1 FASYYGDHMVL
12 QKKPSGAVVWG
23 HGELGAMVTVTLSG
37 ASGLIIM
44 EKTAQVK
51 GPSGTW
57 TTVLD
62 PMDQGGPY
70 ALTAEQ
76 GLENVTL
83 RDIYFGDV
91 WLCSGQSNM
100 AMTVLQVA
108 NASQE
113 LAAAARYPYVRIF
126 AAAPARSHVELE
138 DLEQIDLPWS
148 IPTAA
153 ENLGHG
159 NFTYFSAVCWL
170 LGRSLYEAL
179 GSPIGLVE
187 VAWGGTPIEAWSS
200 RRVLQACGLP
210 EDTGR
215 HIWVDK
221 GGREGPQISFQHGSC
236 FNLKLALCFASSLN
250 LALSSSTSPYQHL
263 SGPQT
268 PSVLWN
274 AMIHPLLN
282 MTLRGVAWYQGE
294 PPFLSPRV
302 QQPPLSH
309 QALTSPSFW
318 GTGEANAFLNTDQYN
333 CTFPALIADWR
344 RAFHTGSAGQTEPL
358 LPFGFVQ
365 LSTYRRRSADDS
377 FPRLRWHQTA
387 DLGVVPN
394 ARMPSTFMAVAM
406 DLGDEQSPY
415 GSIHPRDKQ
424 NVAHRLLLGARAVAY
439 GDKDLVFQGPYPT
452 RAILEVTRGLL
463 NITYSQELIC
473 RQRDAQA
480 FEVRSGISSPKRC
493 EREGNTD
500 GGFSPPQVCCSSQAS
515 PCQWLPAPVVA
526 VGSRTVTLALSGCRM
541 LVLGLR
547 YAWAE
552 WPCEYQACS
561 LYNPQGLPAPPFL

>member
-12 QKKPSGAVVWG
+12 QREPAGAVVWG
-23 HGELGAMVTVTLSG
+23 RGQLDTAVTVTLGG
-37 ASGLIIM
+37 ARGLVVM
-44 EKTAQVK
+44 KKTAQVK

-70 ALTAEQ
+70 TLTAEQ

-113 LAAAARYPYVRIF
+113 LAATARYPRVRVF
-126 AAAPARSHVELE
+126 AAAPAHSDVELE
-138 DLEQIDLPWS
+138 DLERIDLPWS
-148 IPTAA
+148 IPTA

-170 LGRSLYEAL
+170 LGRSLYDVL
-179 GSPIGLVE
+179 GTPIGLVE
-187 VAWGGTPIEAWSS
+187 AAWGGTPIEAWSS
-200 RRVLQACGLP
+200 RQALQMCGLP
-210 EDTGR
+210 ADTAR
-215 HIWVDK
+215 VKWE
-221 GGREGPQISFQHGSC
+221 GGDPRAPLWHGAWRVKH
-236 FNLKLALCFASSLN
+236 LLCFATPLSP
-250 LALSSSTSPYQHL
+250 ALSSSTSAQQQL

-282 MTLRGVAWYQGE
+282 MTLRGIAWYQ
-294 PPFLSPRV
+294 
-302 QQPPLSH
+302 
-309 QALTSPSFW
+309 
-318 GTGEANAFLNTDQYN
+318 GEANAFLHTDWYN

-365 LSTYRRRSADDS
+365 LSTYRRQSPEDS
-377 FPRLRWHQTA
+377 FARLRWHQTA

-394 ARMPSTFMAVAM
+394 ARMPGTFMAVAM
-406 DLGDEQSPY
+406 DLGDEHSPY
-415 GSIHPRDKQ
+415 GSIHPRDKE
-424 NVAHRLLLGARAVAY
+424 NVARRLLLGARAVAY
-439 GDKDLVFQGPYPT
+439 GDKDLVFQGPYPI
-452 RAILEVTRGLL
+452 RVVLEVTRGLL
-463 NITYSQELIC
+463 NITYSQELVC
-473 RQRDAQA
+473 RQRDMQS
-480 FEVRSGISSPKRC
+480 FE
-493 EREGNTD
+493 
-500 GGFSPPQVCCSSQAS
+500 VCCSSQVS
-515 PCQWLPAPVVA
+515 PCRWLPAPMVA
-526 VGSRTVTLALSGCRM
+526 VGSRMVTLALGGCGT

-552 WPCEYQACS
+552 WPCEYQSCP

>member
-1 FASYYGDHMVL
+1 MAALALLALLAQAPVAAGGMLGFASYYGDHMVL
-12 QKKPSGAVVWG
+12 QREPAGAVLWG
-23 HGELGAMVTVTLSG
+23 RGEPGAEVTVTLSG
-37 ASGLIIM
+37 AEGLVIM
-44 EKTAQVK
+44 KKTAQVK

-57 TTVLD
+57 TAVLD

-70 ALTAEQ
+70 ALTAKQ
-76 GLENVTL
+76 GSENVTL
-83 RDIYFGDV
+83 QDIYFGDV

-113 LAAAARYPYVRIF
+113 LAAAARYPYIRIF
-126 AAAPARSHVELE
+126 AAAPARSDVELE
-138 DLEQIDLPWS
+138 DLERIALPWS
-148 IPTAA
+148 IPTA

-179 GSPIGLVE
+179 GSPVGLVE
-187 VAWGGTPIEAWSS
+187 AAWGGTPIEAWSS
-200 RRVLQACGLP
+200 RQALQACGLP
-210 EDTGR
+210 EDMG
-215 HIWVDK
+215 
-221 GGREGPQISFQHGSC
+221 
-236 FNLKLALCFASSLN
+236 
-250 LALSSSTSPYQHL
+250 STSPHWHL

-282 MTLRGVAWYQGE
+282 MTLRGIAWYQ
-294 PPFLSPRV
+294 
-302 QQPPLSH
+302 
-309 QALTSPSFW
+309 
-318 GTGEANAFLNTDQYN
+318 GEANAFLHTDRYN

-344 RAFHTGSAGQTEPL
+344 RAFHAGSAGQTEPL

-365 LSTYRRRSADDS
+365 LSTYRRESPDDS
-377 FPRLRWHQTA
+377 FARLRWHQTA

-394 ARMPSTFMAVAM
+394 ARMPGTFMAVAM
-406 DLGDEQSPY
+406 DLGDEHSPY

-452 RAILEVTRGLL
+452 RAVLEVTRGLL
-463 NITYSQELIC
+463 NVTYSQELIC
-473 RQRDAQA
+473 RQRDTRS
-480 FEVRSGISSPKRC
+480 FE
-493 EREGNTD
+493 
-500 GGFSPPQVCCSSQAS
+500 VCCSSQAS
-515 PCQWLPAPVVA
+515 PCRWLPAPVVA
-526 VGSRTVTLALSGCRM
+526 VGSRTVTLALGGCGM

-552 WPCEYQACS
+552 WPCEYQSCP
-561 LYNPQGLPAPPFL
+561 LYNPQGLPAPPFLLDTLPTGSTDRERELLLLPGSGFS

>member
-23 HGELGAMVTVTLSG
+23 HGELGAVVTVTLSG
-37 ASGLIIM
+37 PSGLIIM

-51 GPSGTW
+51 GPSRTW

-62 PMDQGGPY
+62 PMEQGGPY
-70 ALTAEQ
+70 ALTAKQ

-83 RDIYFGDV
+83 QDIYFGDV
-91 WLCSGQSNM
+91 WLCGGQSNM

-126 AAAPARSHVELE
+126 AAAPARSDVELE

-200 RRVLQACGLP
+200 RRVLQACGLL

-215 HIWVDK
+215 GK
-221 GGREGPQISFQHGSC
+221 EGPQISLWQGAC
-236 FNLKLALCFASSLN
+236 FNLKPAF
-250 LALSSSTSPYQHL
+250 TSPHQHL
-263 SGPQT
+263 SGPQVS
-268 PSVLWN
+268 SVLWN

-282 MTLRGVAWYQGE
+282 MTLRGMAWYQ
-294 PPFLSPRV
+294 
-302 QQPPLSH
+302 
-309 QALTSPSFW
+309 
-318 GTGEANAFLNTDQYN
+318 GEANAFLNTDRYN

-344 RAFHTGSAGQTEPL
+344 QAFHTGSARQTEPL

-365 LSTYRRRSADDS
+365 LSTYRHRSAGDS
-377 FPRLRWHQTA
+377 FAQIRWHQTA

-415 GSIHPRDKQ
+415 GRWVLGWGEGVGMQFLGASPIFLLFLGSIHPRDKQ

-439 GDKDLVFQGPYPT
+439 GDKDVVFQGPYPT

-463 NITYSQELIC
+463 NVTYSQELIC

-480 FEVRSGISSPKRC
+480 FEVRSGISSPNSC

-500 GGFSPPQVCCSSQAS
+500 RGFSPLQVCCSSQAS
-515 PCQWLPAPVVA
+515 PCQWLPAPMVA
-526 VGSRTVTLALSGCRM
+526 VGSHTVTLALSGCRT

-552 WPCEYQACS
+552 WPCGYQACP

>member
-23 HGELGAMVTVTLSG
+23 HGELGAVVTVTLSG
-37 ASGLIIM
+37 AGGLIIM
-44 EKTAQVK
+44 EKTAHVK

-62 PMDQGGPY
+62 PMDGGGPY

-76 GLENVTL
+76 GWENVTL

-113 LAAAARYPYVRIF
+113 LAAATRYPYVRIF
-126 AAAPARSHVELE
+126 AAAPSRSDVELQ
-138 DLEQIDLPWS
+138 DLERIDLPWS

-210 EDTGR
+210 KDM
-215 HIWVDK
+215 
-221 GGREGPQISFQHGSC
+221 GSVV
-236 FNLKLALCFASSLN
+236 
-250 LALSSSTSPYQHL
+250 LSSSISPHQHL

-282 MTLRGVAWYQGE
+282 MTLRGIVWYQ
-294 PPFLSPRV
+294 
-302 QQPPLSH
+302 
-309 QALTSPSFW
+309 
-318 GTGEANAFLNTDQYN
+318 GEANAFLNTDQYN

-344 RAFHTGSAGQTEPL
+344 RAFHAGSAGQTEPL

-365 LSTYRRRSADDS
+365 LSTYRHQSVDDS
-377 FPRLRWHQTA
+377 FARLRWHQTA

-406 DLGDEQSPY
+406 DLGDEHSPY

-463 NITYSQELIC
+463 NVTYSQELVC
-473 RQRDAQA
+473 RQRDMQA
-480 FEVRSGISSPKRC
+480 FEVRGRKSSLKSWK
-493 EREGNTD
+493 REGNAD
-500 GGFSPPQVCCSSQAS
+500 GVFSPPQVCCSSQAS
-515 PCQWLPAPVVA
+515 PCRWLPAPVVA
-526 VGSRTVTLALSGCRM
+526 VGFRTVTLALSGCGT

-552 WPCEYQACS
+552 WPCEYQACP
-561 LYNPQGLPAPPFL
+561 LYNPQGLPAPPFM

>member
-23 HGELGAMVTVTLSG
+23 HGELGAVVTVTLSG
-37 ASGLIIM
+37 AGGLIVV

-62 PMDQGGPY
+62 PVDRGGPY

-108 NASQE
+108 NASRE
-113 LAAAARYPYVRIF
+113 LAMASRYPYVRIF
-126 AAAPARSHVELE
+126 AAAPARSDVELE
-138 DLEQIDLPWS
+138 DLERVNLPWS
-148 IPTAA
+148 IPTA

-200 RRVLQACGLP
+200 RRALQACGLP

-215 HIWVDK
+215 
-221 GGREGPQISFQHGSC
+221 EGPESSLWHGAC
-236 FNLKLALCFASSLN
+236 FNLKPALCFAPPLS
-250 LALSSSTSPYQHL
+250 LALSSSTSPHQHL

-294 PPFLSPRV
+294 
-302 QQPPLSH
+302 
-309 QALTSPSFW
+309 
-318 GTGEANAFLNTDQYN
+318 ANAFLHTDQYN

-344 RAFHTGSAGQTEPL
+344 RAFHAGSAGQTEPL

-365 LSTYRRRSADDS
+365 LSTYRRRSVDDS
-377 FPRLRWHQTA
+377 FARLRWHQTA
-387 DLGVVPN
+387 DMGVVPN
-394 ARMPSTFMAVAM
+394 ARMPGTFMAVAM
-406 DLGDEQSPY
+406 DLGDELSPY

-463 NITYSQELIC
+463 NVTYSQELIC

-480 FEVRSGISSPKRC
+480 FEV
-493 EREGNTD
+493 
-500 GGFSPPQVCCSSQAS
+500 CCSSQAS
-515 PCQWLPAPVVA
+515 QCRWLLAPVVA
-526 VGSRTVTLALSGCRM
+526 VGSHTVTLALSGCRT

-552 WPCEYQACS
+552 WPCEYQACP

>member
-1 FASYYGDHMVL
+1 MAAWALLALLAVAPAAAGGVLSFASYYGDHMVL

-23 HGELGAMVTVTLSG
+23 RGQLGAMVTVTLLG
-37 ASGLIIM
+37 PSGLIIM

-57 TTVLD
+57 TIVLD

-70 ALTAEQ
+70 ALMAEQ

-126 AAAPARSHVELE
+126 AAAPARSAVELE

-148 IPTAA
+148 IPTA

-179 GSPIGLVE
+179 GSPIGLVQ
-187 VAWGGTPIEAWSS
+187 ATWGGTPIEAWSS
-200 RRVLQACGLP
+200 RRVLQACGLL
-210 EDTGR
+210 EDMGR
-215 HIWVDK
+215 
-221 GGREGPQISFQHGSC
+221 
-236 FNLKLALCFASSLN
+236 
-250 LALSSSTSPYQHL
+250 TSPHQRL
-263 SGPQT
+263 SGPRT

-294 PPFLSPRV
+294 ENTL
-302 QQPPLSH
+302 
-309 QALTSPSFW
+309 
-318 GTGEANAFLNTDQYN
+318 LNTDKYN

-344 RAFHTGSAGQTEPL
+344 RAFHVGSAGQTEPL

-377 FPRLRWHQTA
+377 FARLRWHQTA

-406 DLGDEQSPY
+406 DLGDEHSPY
-415 GSIHPRDKQ
+415 GSVHPRDKQ

-439 GDKDLVFQGPYPT
+439 GDKDVVFQGPYPT

-463 NITYSQELIC
+463 NVTYSQELIY

-480 FEVRSGISSPKRC
+480 FEV
-493 EREGNTD
+493 
-500 GGFSPPQVCCSSQAS
+500 CCSNQGSL
-515 PCQWLPAPVVA
+515 CQWLPAPVVA
-526 VGSRTVTLALSGCRM
+526 VGSRTVTLALSGCGT

-552 WPCEYQACS
+552 WPCEYQACP
-561 LYNPQGLPAPPFL
+561 LYNPQGLPAPSFLLDTLPAGNAAGGRELLLFPSSIN

>member
-23 HGELGAMVTVTLSG
+23 HGEPGAVVTVILSG
-37 ASGLIIM
+37 AGGLIIM

-51 GPSGTW
+51 GPSRTW

-62 PMDQGGPY
+62 PVDQGGPY

-113 LAAAARYPYVRIF
+113 LAMASRYPYVRIF
-126 AAAPARSHVELE
+126 AAAPARSDVELE
-138 DLEQIDLPWS
+138 DLERIDLPWS

-215 HIWVDK
+215 HIWVGK
-221 GGREGPQISFQHGSC
+221 GGEEGPQSSLWHGAC
-236 FNLKLALCFASSLN
+236 FNLKPAF
-250 LALSSSTSPYQHL
+250 TSPHQHL
-263 SGPQT
+263 SGPRT

-294 PPFLSPRV
+294 PPFLSPGV
-302 QQPPLSH
+302 EQPPLSH
-309 QALTSPSFW
+309 QALISPSFW
-318 GTGEANAFLNTDQYN
+318 GTGEDNTLLHTDQYN

-344 RAFHTGSAGQTEPL
+344 RAFHAGSAGQTEQL

-377 FPRLRWHQTA
+377 FARLRWHQTA

-406 DLGDEQSPY
+406 DLGDEHSPY

-452 RAILEVTRGLL
+452 RAVLEVTRGLL
-463 NITYSQELIC
+463 NVTYSQELIC

-480 FEVRSGISSPKRC
+480 FEV
-493 EREGNTD
+493 
-500 GGFSPPQVCCSSQAS
+500 CCSSQAS
-515 PCQWLPAPVVA
+515 LCQWLPAPVVA
-526 VGSRTVTLALSGCRM
+526 VGSRTVTLALSGCRT

-552 WPCEYQACS
+552 WPCEYQACP

>member
-23 HGELGAMVTVTLSG
+23 HGELGAVVTVTLSG
-37 ASGLIIM
+37 ASGLIIV

-113 LAAAARYPYVRIF
+113 LAAATRYPYVRIF
-126 AAAPARSHVELE
+126 AAAPARSDVELE

-148 IPTAA
+148 IPTA

-200 RRVLQACGLP
+200 RRVLQACGLS

-215 HIWVDK
+215 
-221 GGREGPQISFQHGSC
+221 EGPPISLWHGAC
-236 FNLKLALCFASSLN
+236 FNLKPALCFARPLN
-250 LALSSSTSPYQHL
+250 LALSSSTSPHQHL

-294 PPFLSPRV
+294 
-302 QQPPLSH
+302 
-309 QALTSPSFW
+309 
-318 GTGEANAFLNTDQYN
+318 ANAFLNTDLYN

-365 LSTYRRRSADDS
+365 LSTCRRRSADDS
-377 FPRLRWHQTA
+377 FAQLRWHQTA
-387 DLGVVPN
+387 DLGLVPN

-463 NITYSQELIC
+463 NVTYSQELIC
-473 RQRDAQA
+473 RRRDAQA
-480 FEVRSGISSPKRC
+480 FE
-493 EREGNTD
+493 
-500 GGFSPPQVCCSSQAS
+500 VCCSSQAS

-526 VGSRTVTLALSGCRM
+526 VGSHTVTLALSGCRR

-552 WPCEYQACS
+552 WPCEYQACPF
-561 LYNPQGLPAPPFL
+561 YNPQGLPAPPFL

>member
-12 QKKPSGAVVWG
+12 QKAPAGAVVWG
-23 HGELGAMVTVTLSG
+23 HGLPGAAVTVALLE
-37 ASGLIIM
+37 AAGLVVM
-44 EKTAQVK
+44 KKRAQVK
-51 GPSGTW
+51 GPSGRW
-57 TTVLD
+57 TVVLD

-70 ALTAEQ
+70 TLMAEQ

-83 RDIYFGDV
+83 QDIYFGDV

-113 LAAAARYPYVRIF
+113 LAAAARYPYVRVF
-126 AAAPARSHVELE
+126 AAAPACSHVELE
-138 DLEQIDLPWS
+138 DLERVDLPWS
-148 IPTAA
+148 IPTA

-179 GSPIGLVE
+179 GFPVGLVE
-187 VAWGGTPIEAWSS
+187 AAWSGTPIEAWSS
-200 RRVLQACGLP
+200 RQALQMCGLP
-210 EDTGR
+210 DDTG
-215 HIWVDK
+215 
-221 GGREGPQISFQHGSC
+221 SAC
-236 FNLKLALCFASSLN
+236 FNHAGLKPPVCFAPLSHP
-250 LALSSSTSPYQHL
+250 ALSSSTSTHQHL

-282 MTLRGVAWYQGE
+282 MTLRGIAWYQ
-294 PPFLSPRV
+294 
-302 QQPPLSH
+302 
-309 QALTSPSFW
+309 
-318 GTGEANAFLNTDQYN
+318 GEANAFLHTDWYN
-333 CTFPALIADWR
+333 CTFPALVADWR
-344 RAFHTGSAGQTEPL
+344 QAFHTGSAGQTEPL

-365 LSTYRRRSADDS
+365 LSTYRRQSPDNS
-377 FPRLRWHQTA
+377 FAWLRWHQTA

-394 ARMPSTFMAVAM
+394 TRMPGTFMAVAM
-406 DLGDEQSPY
+406 DLGDEHSPY

-439 GDKDLVFQGPYPT
+439 GDKELVFQGPYPI
-452 RAILEVTRGLL
+452 RAVLEVTRGLL
-463 NITYSQELIC
+463 NITYSQELVF
-473 RQRDAQA
+473 RQRDMQS
-480 FEVRSGISSPKRC
+480 FE
-493 EREGNTD
+493 
-500 GGFSPPQVCCSSQAS
+500 VCCSSQAS
-515 PCQWLPAPVVA
+515 LCQWVPAPVA
-526 VGSRTVTLALSGCRM
+526 MVGSRTVTLALAGCGA

-552 WPCEYQACS
+552 WPCDYQACP